1 MSLINTTKMAPR
13 YSSSA
18 RGFTLVELLVVIG
31 IIAVLISVLLPAMQ
45 KARAAA
51 QLIKCASNMR
61 QLAVG
66 HVMYANDHRGVFCP
80 VYTRINPYVFNGM
93 SRDAYLPWYSEFYM
107 GRYIGQRNPCS
118 TAFSA
123 DLQKPTTMIV
133 YCPTS
138 FGISGTW
145 DRLGIGYNNS
155 RENVINR
162 THTSSR
168 PIRKLGSFNSP
179 TTVIL
184 LTDVATGGAR
194 EQWGAGQSGS
204 FSFNRY
210 FMLQNSWPLT
220 GDDSAPYDQ
229 GYIAYRHNK
238 GANVA
243 FLDGH
248 VESFK
253 LTNNDAANG
262 GVWRAYQEKPVT
274 HKAG

>member
-1 MSLINTTKMAPR
+1 MKLTATTRPTSRTAFR
-13 YSSSA
+13 

-31 IIAVLISVLLPAMQ
+31 IIAVLISVLLPALQ

-51 QLIKCASNMR
+51 QGIKCGSNMR
-61 QLAVG
+61 QLVTG
-66 HVMYANDHRGVFCP
+66 HMMYAQDHRGQYAP
-80 VYTRINPYVFNGM
+80 VYTRINPYVFNGIT
-93 SRDAYLPWYSEFYM
+93 RDAYLPWYSEFYI
-107 GRYIGQRNPCS
+107 GRYIGQTNPCA

-123 DLQKPTTMIV
+123 DLQRPTTMIV

-145 DRLGIGYNNS
+145 DRTGIGYNNS

-168 PIRKLGSFNSP
+168 PLRRLGTFNSP
-179 TTVIL
+179 SSVIL
-184 LTDVATGGAR
+184 LVDVANGGAQS
-194 EQWGAGQSGS
+194 QWGAGQSGG
-204 FSFNRY
+204 FSFNGY
-210 FMLQNSWPLT
+210 FMFQNSWPLT
-220 GDDSAPYDQ
+220 GDDSSPYDT

-243 FLDGH
+243 FADGH
-248 VESFK
+248 VEMYR
-253 LTNNDAANG
+253 LGNNDATTG
-262 GVWRAYQEKPVT
+262 GVWRAYQEKRVT